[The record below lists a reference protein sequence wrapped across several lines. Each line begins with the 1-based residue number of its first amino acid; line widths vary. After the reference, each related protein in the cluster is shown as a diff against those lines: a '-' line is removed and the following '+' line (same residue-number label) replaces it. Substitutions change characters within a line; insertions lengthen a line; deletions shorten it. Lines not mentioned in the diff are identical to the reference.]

1 MASTPPTNQPDGP
14 VDTHDSAP
22 RRGSDPRRWAA
33 LSVLLLVQFMLI
45 LDGSAATI
53 ALPTIGS
60 DLGFTMSGLTWVVDG
75 YVLMAGG
82 LLLLGGRLG
91 DVLGRRRMFIA
102 GVVVFGLSSMVCGLA
117 QNPGQLV
124 AARFAQGIG
133 EALAA
138 PAALGLIAL
147 LFTDRG
153 ERGKA
158 IGLFGAISGLG
169 GTAGPLLSGL
179 LVELASWRWI
189 FLINIP
195 VAIVAIVVVPRLVSG
210 GSPVGARGRIDVPSA
225 VGLTVAFT
233 AIVYGAIEA
242 ATQSWTSGEVLGFL
256 LGGAV
261 LLVATTGYQTRARNP
276 LVPLRFFTDR
286 TRLSANL
293 VTVFFFAVFFSQFYF
308 VTLYLQNVVGLSALQ
323 TGLSFV
329 PFGLMIGLG
338 LGLATALTPRVGL
351 RPVIATGTLLSAIG
365 VALFTRITPDGSYTA
380 QILPG
385 SLVLA
390 LGAGLVLPCL
400 QIGAVNAVTDSDAG
414 LASGVQQALQQVTGA
429 IGLAVLVSLALQRA
443 ESLQASGTAPG
454 AAIVE
459 GYQLAFTVG
468 AVLMLVAT
476 LTSFVLPRGV
486 GSSGDAPRSAGSINE
501 EETV

>member
-1 MASTPPTNQPDGP
+1 MANIPPTDRPGVAGDPHHSSQ
-14 VDTHDSAP
+14 
-22 RRGSDPRRWAA
+22 RREPDPRRWAA
-33 LSVLLLVQFMLI
+33 LGVLLLVQFMLI

-53 ALPTIGS
+53 ALPTIGA

-117 QNPGQLV
+117 QNPAQLV

-195 VAIVAIVVVPRLVSG
+195 VAIVAIVLVPRLVTG
-210 GSPVGARGRIDVPSA
+210 GSPVGARGRIDIPSA

-242 ATQSWTSGEVLGFL
+242 ATQSWTSGKVIGYL
-256 LGGAV
+256 LGGTV
-261 LLVATTGYQTRARNP
+261 LLVATAGYQTRARTP

-329 PFGLMIGLG
+329 PFGLLIGLG
-338 LGLATALTPRVGL
+338 LGVATSLTPRVGL
-351 RPVIATGTLLSAIG
+351 RPVIATGTVLSALG
-365 VALFTRITPDGSYTA
+365 LALFTRITPDGSYAA
-380 QILPG
+380 QIMPG

-390 LGAGLVLPCL
+390 LGAGMVLPCL
-400 QIGAVNAVTDSDAG
+400 QIGAVNDVTDSDAG

-443 ESLQASGTAPG
+443 DELRASGVAPG
-454 AAIVE
+454 PAIVE

-468 AVLMLVAT
+468 AVLLLVAT
-476 LTSFVLPRGV
+476 IASFVLPAGAGRAH
-486 GSSGDAPRSAGSINE
+486 DAPRSARTTKE
-501 EETV
+501 QEAV